1 MTEQTKREICEL
13 YADKSVKAGDIA
25 KMYKIGGGDLV
36 RIITEQGLQPRRPSR
51 IVKRTK
57 DENKKC
63 PQCKKRVDLK
73 GARFCPY
80 CGADI
85 RSEREIVIERLES
98 LFGLFALLPANV
110 CDKAQQT
117 ILQTV
122 EYLKKEK

>member
-1 MTEQTKREICEL
+1 MTEQTKKEICEL
-13 YADKSVKAGDIA
+13 YADKNVKACDIV
-25 KMYKIGGGDLV
+25 KTYKISGSDLI
-36 RIITEQGLQPRRPSR
+36 RIITERGLQPRRPSR
-51 IVKRTK
+51 IGKRTK
-57 DENKKC
+57 DGNKKC
-63 PQCKKRVDLK
+63 PKCKKRVDLK

-117 ILQTV
+117 ILQTIGF
-122 EYLKKEK
+122 LKKEK